1 MDGMNVLEIRF
12 KKKKKRQNDLNGDS
26 FTTGTTCFQKKKKK
40 RERVKNSLIN
50 QGNFGTAIFRF
61 QVRRTSIKSVRLCF
75 KVSSQLSH
83 SKGRREYSFQS
94 VLRFSA
100 TSPRDK

>member
-1 MDGMNVLEIRF
+1 MKYIMEFIDGMNVLEIRL
-12 KKKKKRQNDLNGDS
+12 KKRQNDLNGDS
-26 FTTGTTCFQKKKKK
+26 FTTGTTCF
-40 RERVKNSLIN
+40 EKNSLVN
-50 QGNFGTAIFRF
+50 QENFGTAIFRF
-61 QVRRTSIKSVRLCF
+61 QVRRTPIKSVRLCF

-83 SKGRREYSFQS
+83 SNGRREYRFQS